1 MKRMNYY
8 ELLGVEQN
16 ASKEEIK
23 RAYVI
28 NSQHSENNATNEMK
42 KALLIL
48 TDPLSRIQYD
58 RTLVSEQLPS
68 HVKSLQD
75 LKAMNFYD
83 RLNVNTYAN
92 QDTIKRSYYD
102 QVKVYSNEVYPDH
115 FILIREAYEVLSNP
129 TERKKYSAQ
138 LHQEQTT
145 HSSANEPPQP
155 LPKPD
160 PPIGLAQLRAMNYFE
175 RLNMNPYASQEK
187 MKENYYQQ
195 IKRFNNEL
203 YPDHFLLIKEAY
215 EYLSDPEKRRNY
227 LIQLNLTSSEQH
239 VHSRD
244 VEPEYEYR
252 TPQTYIEESHGYPTL
267 GWIIAIL
274 GSFIFTP
281 ALAIPLGLIV
291 GMGFKRALKTVGT
304 LIVIGIIILF
314 VIALFS

>member
-1 MKRMNYY
+1 MMNYY
-8 ELLGVEQN
+8 ELLGVEKH

-28 NSQHSENNATNEMK
+28 NSQYSENNVSNEMK

-58 RTLVSEQLPS
+58 RTLISEQLPS
-68 HVKSLQD
+68 HLQSLQD
-75 LKAMNFYD
+75 LKAMNYYD
-83 RLNVNTYAN
+83 RLNVSTYAN
-92 QDTIKRSYYD
+92 QDTIKQSYYD

-129 TERKKYSAQ
+129 TERKKYSTQ
-138 LHQEQTT
+138 LHQEQTI
-145 HSSANEPPQP
+145 HSSVNETPQP

-160 PPIGLAQLRAMNYFE
+160 PPIGLAQLREMNYFE
-175 RLNMNPYASQEK
+175 RLDMDPYASQEK
-187 MKENYYQQ
+187 MKEHYYQQ

-227 LIQLNLTSSEQH
+227 LIQLNLSSSQQH
-239 VHSRD
+239 VNPRD
-244 VEPEYEYR
+244 VDQYR
-252 TPQTYIEESHGYPTL
+252 TPQTYIEENHGYPSL
-267 GWIIAIL
+267 GWIIAIF
-274 GSFIFTP
+274 GSFLFTP
-281 ALAIPLGLIV
+281 VLAIPLGLIV
-291 GMGFKRALKTVGT
+291 GMGFRRALKTVGT